1 MEAPNSNFYTCA
13 ELNVITDKGNS
24 CDHSPVISC
33 VETATISSGYQ
44 SLGVCRRTSPKIKS
58 PYADYDDYK
67 KDMPQCVDKAY
78 ESSFA
83 VFKTADDND
92 TYSDVITSVYSE
104 MVSQL
109 TTILNST
116 IIYCI

>member
-67 KDMPQCVDKAY
+67 KDMPQCSGG
-78 ESSFA
+78 SSKIFFTRPRPGQHK
-83 VFKTADDND
+83 VG
-92 TYSDVITSVYSE
+92 
-104 MVSQL
+104 L
-109 TTILNST
+109 TV
-116 IIYCI
+116 